1 MTPDNGG
8 YAIAAYL
15 LTAIVYLAYIAS
27 IRVRERRLRS
37 RLAELEATHARSDST
52 GRA

>member
-1 MTPDNGG
+1 MTPDNAG

-15 LTAIVYLAYIAS
+15 LTALVYAAYIVS

-37 RLAELEATHARSDST
+37 RLQALGAATGHPDSVE
-52 GRA
+52 RA